1 MTPDELE
8 RLFAPAEGPT
18 LEFKCNVPDL
28 DDHHQRDECVKDI
41 VALANGNI
49 SIVGETAHL
58 ILGVDNEVDSVGQR
72 TYHDVGVAIH
82 LGTWRDRLVDILRSA
97 CTPPISNVSCEIIS
111 IGTAR
116 LV

>member
-1 MTPDELE
+1 MT
-8 RLFAPAEGPT
+8 T
-18 LEFKCNVPDL
+18 T
-28 DDHHQRDECVKDI
+28 RDECVKDI

-116 LV
+116 LVVLTLSVSGIWQRFSLQTIRSYV